1 MAKYFA
7 RFIKAC
13 SAEDLRFK
21 IHMPKKNPGLI
32 IRVGIITKKFIK
44 NHLNDEASYKK
55 LDNIYH
61 HFLVSYS

>member
-13 SAEDLRFK
+13 STEDLRFK
-21 IHMPKKNPGLI
+21 IHMPKKNPCLI

-44 NHLNDEASYKK
+44 NHLNAEAYYNK
-55 LDNIYH
+55 LNSI
-61 HFLVSYS
+61 